1 MARTSYKRSSRPT
14 GRKGPNAVG
23 NLHTG
28 ICKGDPRDALRPR
41 MTIKKKAPEDDREE
55 TPGSSPRVTV
65 VKKSPRVTVVKKSP
79 NMTIRKKKPK
89 YDRKETV

>member
-1 MARTSYKRSSRPT
+1 MARTSYKRSSRLT

-28 ICKGDPRDALRPR
+28 ICKGYPRDALRPR

-65 VKKSPRVTVVKKSP
+65 VKKNPRVTVVKKESEHD
-79 NMTIRKKKPK
+79 
-89 YDRKETV
+89 YKEKEAQI

>member
-1 MARTSYKRSSRPT
+1 MARTSYKRSSRLT

-65 VKKSPRVTVVKKSP
+65 VKKSP
-79 NMTIRKKKPK
+79 NMTVIKKESEHDYKE
-89 YDRKETV
+89 KETQI

>member
-1 MARTSYKRSSRPT
+1 MARTSYKRSSRLT

-65 VKKSPRVTVVKKSP
+65 VKKSP
-79 NMTIRKKKPK
+79 NMTVIK
-89 YDRKETV
+89 KETEHDYKEKETQI

>member
-1 MARTSYKRSSRPT
+1 MARTSYKRSSRLT

-41 MTIKKKAPEDDREE
+41 MTIKKKAPEHNREE

-65 VKKSPRVTVVKKSP
+65 VKKSP
-79 NMTIRKKKPK
+79 NMTVIKKESEHDYKE
-89 YDRKETV
+89 KETQI

>member
-1 MARTSYKRSSRPT
+1 MARTSYKRSSRLT

-41 MTIKKKAPEDDREE
+41 MTIKKKAPEEDREE

-65 VKKSPRVTVVKKSP
+65 VKKSP
-79 NMTIRKKKPK
+79 NMTVIKKESEHDYKE
-89 YDRKETV
+89 KETQI

>member
-28 ICKGDPRDALRPR
+28 ICKGYPRDALRPR

-65 VKKSPRVTVVKKSP
+65 VKKSP
-79 NMTIRKKKPK
+79 NMTVIKKESEHDGKNKNLRK
-89 YDRKETV
+89 YGAF

>member
-1 MARTSYKRSSRPT
+1 MARTSYKRSSRLT

-65 VKKSPRVTVVKKSP
+65 VKKNPRVTVVKKESEHDY
-79 NMTIRKKKPK
+79 KE
-89 YDRKETV
+89 KETQI

>member
-1 MARTSYKRSSRPT
+1 MARTSYKRSSRLT

-28 ICKGDPRDALRPR
+28 ICKGYPRDALRPR

-65 VKKSPRVTVVKKSP
+65 RKTSPNVTGKRPRVTEEKKAEHD
-79 NMTIRKKKPK
+79 KEKKP
-89 YDRKETV
+89 R

>member
-1 MARTSYKRSSRPT
+1 MARTSYKRSSRLT

-28 ICKGDPRDALRPR
+28 ICKGYPRDALRPR

-55 TPGSSPRVTV
+55 TPGSSPRVAV
-65 VKKSPRVTVVKKSP
+65 VKKNPRVTVVKKESEHDY
-79 NMTIRKKKPK
+79 KE
-89 YDRKETV
+89 KETQI

>member
-1 MARTSYKRSSRPT
+1 MARTSYKRSSRLT

-65 VKKSPRVTVVKKSP
+65 VKKSP
-79 NMTIRKKKPK
+79 NMTVIKKESEHD
-89 YDRKETV
+89 YKEKEAQI

>member
-1 MARTSYKRSSRPT
+1 MARTSCKRSSRLT

-65 VKKSPRVTVVKKSP
+65 VKKSP
-79 NMTIRKKKPK
+79 NMTVIKKESEHDYKE
-89 YDRKETV
+89 KETQI

>member
-1 MARTSYKRSSRPT
+1 MARTSYKRSSRLT

-65 VKKSPRVTVVKKSP
+65 VKKSP
-79 NMTIRKKKPK
+79 NMTVIKKESEHDDKE
-89 YDRKETV
+89 KETQI

>member
-1 MARTSYKRSSRPT
+1 MT
-14 GRKGPNAVG
+14 KG
-23 NLHTG
+23 
-28 ICKGDPRDALRPR
+28 GDPRDALRPR

-65 VKKSPRVTVVKKSP
+65 VKKSP

>member
-1 MARTSYKRSSRPT
+1 LARTSYKRSSRLT

-65 VKKSPRVTVVKKSP
+65 VKKSP
-79 NMTIRKKKPK
+79 NMTVIKKESEHDYKE
-89 YDRKETV
+89 KETQI

>member
-1 MARTSYKRSSRPT
+1 MARTSYKRSSRLT

-65 VKKSPRVTVVKKSP
+65 VKKSP
-79 NMTIRKKKPK
+79 NMTERKKESEHDYKE
-89 YDRKETV
+89 KETQI

>member
-1 MARTSYKRSSRPT
+1 MARTSYKRSSRLT

-28 ICKGDPRDALRPR
+28 ICKGYPRDALRPR

-65 VKKSPRVTVVKKSP
+65 VKKSP
-79 NMTIRKKKPK
+79 NMTVIKKESEHD
-89 YDRKETV
+89 YKEKEAQI

>member
-1 MARTSYKRSSRPT
+1 MARTSYKRSSRLT

-28 ICKGDPRDALRPR
+28 ICKGYPRDALRPR

-65 VKKSPRVTVVKKSP
+65 VKKNPRVTVVKKESEHDY
-79 NMTIRKKKPK
+79 KE
-89 YDRKETV
+89 KETQI

>member
-1 MARTSYKRSSRPT
+1 MARTSNKRSSRLT

-28 ICKGDPRDALRPR
+28 ICKGYPRDALRPR

-65 VKKSPRVTVVKKSP
+65 VKKNPRVTVVKKESEHDY
-79 NMTIRKKKPK
+79 KE
-89 YDRKETV
+89 KETQI

>member
-1 MARTSYKRSSRPT
+1 MARTSYKRSSRLT

-28 ICKGDPRDALRPR
+28 ICKGYPRDALRPR

-65 VKKSPRVTVVKKSP
+65 VKKSP
-79 NMTIRKKKPK
+79 NMTVIKKESEHDYKE
-89 YDRKETV
+89 KETQI

>member
-1 MARTSYKRSSRPT
+1 MARTSYKRSSRLT

-65 VKKSPRVTVVKKSP
+65 VKKNPRVTVVKKESEHDY
-79 NMTIRKKKPK
+79 KE
-89 YDRKETV
+89 KETQR